1 VCNRNSIHLKLKLWS
16 SAQEQEARDWL
27 RSEAAHRER
36 LNIARRD
43 IFQSASMQLNANE
56 RLEFSL
62 RYLSGGQRKIL
73 ELLEVFSGEH
83 LEP

>member
-1 VCNRNSIHLKLKLWS
+1 
-16 SAQEQEARDWL
+16 
-27 RSEAAHRER
+27 
-36 LNIARRD
+36 
-43 IFQSASMQLNANE
+43 MQLNANK

-62 RYLSGGQRKIL
+62 RYLSDGQRKIL